1 MTKTGIIIITLA
13 AALGTGAAHAE
24 SGAPGARGPADE
36 PAAGELANTK
46 YLAGT
51 GATVPRPDLL
61 PPDFEPPRLGRS
73 SYDRDKRIERS
84 ICSNC

>member
-1 MTKTGIIIITLA
+1 MAKAILM
-13 AALGTGAAHAE
+13 LVC
-24 SGAPGARGPADE
+24 
-36 PAAGELANTK
+36 
-46 YLAGT
+46 LAGVLGVTAAQAQEGMPGNGDPAFQSRGSTPSNTRFLATT

-61 PPDFEPPRLGRS
+61 PSDPPKLGRS

>member
-1 MTKTGIIIITLA
+1 MAKSTIMIVFLAVAFGVA
-13 AALGTGAAHAE
+13 AANAQTGMPGTGDPGMEPRA
-24 SGAPGARGPADE
+24 SG
-36 PAAGELANTK
+36 LSNTR
-46 YLAGT
+46 YLTAT

-61 PPDFEPPRLGRS
+61 PQDIEPPRLGRS

>member
-1 MTKTGIIIITLA
+1 MTKTGLILVALA
-13 AALGTGAAHAE
+13 AAFGIGAAYAK
-24 SGAPGARGPADE
+24 STTPGGHGPGEAT
-36 PAAGELANTK
+36 AGELANSK
-46 YLAGT
+46 YLTVT

-61 PPDFEPPRLGRS
+61 PPEFEPPRLGRS